1 LQYDNINQQLKF
13 ANAGHPPPLL
23 LSSSQKQCRQLDAEG
38 MIMGVRK
45 DIVFE
50 EKTLTLAKGDLLLL
64 YTDGITE
71 AENTEGDFF
80 GLDRV
85 SDIFIRYAQDSPDEI
100 IQALLTE
107 LKQFSGREVFN
118 DDITLMIFKRT

>member
-1 LQYDNINQQLKF
+1 
-13 ANAGHPPPLL
+13 
-23 LSSSQKQCRQLDAEG
+23 LDAEG
-38 MIMGVRK
+38 MIIGVRK

-50 EKTLTLAKGDLLLL
+50 EKTLILAKGDILLL

-71 AENTEGDFF
+71 AENPEGDFF

-85 SDIFIRYAQDSPDEI
+85 SEIFIRYAQHSPDEI